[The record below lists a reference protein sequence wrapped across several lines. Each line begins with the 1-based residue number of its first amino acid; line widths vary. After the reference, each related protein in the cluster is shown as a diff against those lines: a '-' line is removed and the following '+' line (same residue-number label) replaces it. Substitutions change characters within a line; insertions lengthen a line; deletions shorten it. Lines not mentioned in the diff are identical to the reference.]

1 MHVAEMG
8 KTAGWWRVWVCPYGG
23 GEVPSGLLSRVAVRA
38 GLLWI
43 LLASL
48 SSTGCATTRFTDTSR
63 SAFEQ
68 ELMSMAVDAAVEPL
82 PWEVVADHA
91 VLIDASHLGD
101 RTDRDYIQY
110 VVRRSLAEQSVRL
123 VEEREEADFI
133 LILGIGSSGT
143 NRYDSLVGLPA
154 TPVGGAPL
162 LPIAVQIPEIALYKY
177 VKQHGVCRVRLSVV
191 DVKTGALVSELDS
204 GFATSERTFRWI
216 LGMGPTEKQR
226 IFFR

>member
-1 MHVAEMG
+1 MHVVDIGNLRGTQDPCTPPLWFER
-8 KTAGWWRVWVCPYGG
+8 TATACLSFTSPVTWVLCLL
-23 GEVPSGLLSRVAVRA
+23 LLSVSGA
-38 GLLWI
+38 
-43 LLASL
+43 
-48 SSTGCATTRFTDTSR
+48 GCATTRFTDTSR

-82 PWEVVADHA
+82 EMDVVADSA
-91 VLIDASHLGD
+91 VLLDATHLGD

-123 VEEREEADFI
+123 VEDREDADFI
-133 LILGIGSSGT
+133 VMLGIGSSGT

-154 TPVGGAPL
+154 TPIGGAPL

-191 DVKTGALVSELDS
+191 DTKTGALVSELDS
-204 GFATSERTFRWI
+204 GFATSERTFRWL
-216 LGMGPTEKQR
+216 LGVGPQEKQR